1 MGITVVQYYW
11 IKIRI
16 YSFPTT
22 EQDANFA
29 SNFLAESLEELVQ
42 ILLRIFAAIC
52 LTAILRSH
60 ILSIIM
66 SSIFLSLLE
75 QLLAQLQTKVRRI
88 FIAVMHILKLQS
100 YVKSSML
107 SIKDYGTS
115 ALPSF
120 SFLLISYISYDLT
133 FIKDCLP
140 SNQLLIEYSVAIV
153 RFNSVSYFP
162 QTFLIIA

>member
-52 LTAILRSH
+52 LTAI
-60 ILSIIM
+60 M

-88 FIAVMHILKLQS
+88 FSAVMHILKLQS

-133 FIKDCLP
+133 FIKDCLL

-153 RFNSVSYFP
+153 RFNSVSCFP
-162 QTFLIIA
+162 QIFQIIA